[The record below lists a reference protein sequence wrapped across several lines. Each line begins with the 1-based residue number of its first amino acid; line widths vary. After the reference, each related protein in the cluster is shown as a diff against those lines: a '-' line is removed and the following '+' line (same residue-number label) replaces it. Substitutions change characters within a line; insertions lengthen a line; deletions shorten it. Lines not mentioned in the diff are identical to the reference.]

1 MTPQHFDSPE
11 GPTPN
16 SRRLEDAFLLFLA
29 GSVVFGL
36 VTTVVLLCTG
46 Y

>member
-1 MTPQHFDSPE
+1 MQ
-11 GPTPN
+11 
-16 SRRLEDAFLLFLA
+16 RKEDAFLLFLA

-36 VTTVVLLCTG
+36 ISTIVLLCAG